1 MNKLQVPEFATY
13 EEEATFWDNIDTT
26 DFMPEDE
33 EWFRFEAPDKRA
45 IQVSVLPEIAIE
57 LVKRARAQG
66 VSIET
71 LVNVFLI
78 ERIHKAV

>member
-13 EEEATFWDNIDTT
+13 EEEAAFWDNIDTT
-26 DFMPEDE
+26 DFMSEDE
-33 EWFRFEAPDKRA
+33 EWFRFDTPNKRA
-45 IQVSVLPEIAIE
+45 IRVSVLPEIAIE
-57 LVKRARAQG
+57 LVKRAHIQG